1 LTRAIAVNI
10 FVVTFAKEKFM
21 PTYEY
26 QCTACKHKFALV
38 QSMAEH
44 AKGNV
49 ACPKCKKK
57 KSRQLIS
64 TFQTVTSRKS

>member
-1 LTRAIAVNI
+1 
-10 FVVTFAKEKFM
+10 M

-26 QCTACKHKFALV
+26 QCMACKKQFALV
-38 QSMAEH
+38 QTIAEH
-44 AKGNV
+44 DKGNV

-64 TFQTVTSRKS
+64 SFQTVTSRKS